1 MSLYTCPPSAAWAAA
16 AAAAATAALA
26 ASTEG
31 SAGAGGG
38 GGDPSA
44 SVFKLDIL
52 KLFMVGTGILKV
64 WKFVKFIEK
73 KTLIVKTHFVLYFH
87 FFW

>member
-1 MSLYTCPPSAAWAAA
+1 MYWPPASAAAAA

-26 ASTEG
+26 ASTDG

-38 GGDPSA
+38 GGEPSA

-52 KLFMVGTGILKV
+52 KLFMVGTGILKIV
-64 WKFVKFIEK
+64 LWLKFNWLYTFIYLGK
-73 KTLIVKTHFVLYFH
+73 YIGSILKGSRY
-87 FFW
+87 

>member
-64 WKFVKFIEK
+64 WKFCKFIKK
-73 KTLIVKTHFVLYFH
+73 KTNGQNPFCPVFA

>member
-52 KLFMVGTGILKV
+52 KLFMVGTGILR
-64 WKFVKFIEK
+64 K
-73 KTLIVKTHFVLYFH
+73 KRKKASYI
-87 FFW
+87 

>member
-64 WKFVKFIEK
+64 WKFGKFIEK
-73 KTLIVKTHFVLYFH
+73 KLMAKTHFVPYFH